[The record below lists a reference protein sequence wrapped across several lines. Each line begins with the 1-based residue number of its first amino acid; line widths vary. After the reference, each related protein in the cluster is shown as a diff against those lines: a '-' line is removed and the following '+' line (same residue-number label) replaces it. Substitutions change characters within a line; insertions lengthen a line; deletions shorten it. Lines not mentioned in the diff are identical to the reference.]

1 MKHNEKEQQS
11 LIQKSKAEMQ
21 NESWNIQVEKQNFAK
36 AKEQAKLNEVILTY
50 NKECANE
57 RRRINLMVMSRGS

>member
-21 NESWNIQVEKQNFAK
+21 NESGNIQVEKQNLAK
-36 AKEQAKLNEVILTY
+36 QFFFRTRKSKTSEGE
-50 NKECANE
+50 
-57 RRRINLMVMSRGS
+57 

>member
-21 NESWNIQVEKQNFAK
+21 NESWNIQVEKQNLAK
-36 AKEQAKLNEVILTY
+36 AKERAK
-50 NKECANE
+50 K
-57 RRRINLMVMSRGS
+57 G

>member
-21 NESWNIQVEKQNFAK
+21 NESWNIQVEKQNLAK
-36 AKEQAKLNEVILTY
+36 QFYESKRA
-50 NKECANE
+50 
-57 RRRINLMVMSRGS
+57 S

>member
-21 NESWNIQVEKQNFAK
+21 NESWNIQVEKQNLAK
-36 AKEQAKLNEVILTY
+36 QFCESKRA
-50 NKECANE
+50 
-57 RRRINLMVMSRGS
+57 S